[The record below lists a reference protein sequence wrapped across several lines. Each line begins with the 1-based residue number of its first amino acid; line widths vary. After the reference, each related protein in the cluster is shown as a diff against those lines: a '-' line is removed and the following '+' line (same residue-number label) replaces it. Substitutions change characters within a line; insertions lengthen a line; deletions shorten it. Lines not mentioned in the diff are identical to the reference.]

1 MVFTAKIFIKL
12 KIFDWYYIENF
23 CIEYHTNRSSN
34 VGSVGR
40 LYVVW
45 VDCMYGLK
53 YCTIATHPILT
64 KHMHA
69 RQNFV
74 KKIYS
79 KFHKNIFKV

>member
-45 VDCMYGLK
+45 VDCM
-53 YCTIATHPILT
+53 
-64 KHMHA
+64 
-69 RQNFV
+69 
-74 KKIYS
+74 
-79 KFHKNIFKV
+79 